1 MTIVKLNSEHL
12 LFPTIFRFDIYL
24 SKYPRV
30 IKLQKSST
38 IINFTAHISLI
49 EKQILKYGAATTH
62 LRVYFIK
69 NILSFEGI
77 GVYTSYYGY

>member
-1 MTIVKLNSEHL
+1 MANVKLNSEHL

-30 IKLQKSST
+30 PKLEKSST
-38 IINFTAHISLI
+38 IINFTAHII